1 MTLPSS
7 GAISIGDLASEFGGS
22 APHSLSEYYRG
33 GGLVPSTKQSTVTAT
48 STGSTQSGTVFR
60 GVPFEQNPPI
70 FNSGNNIMFAYI
82 WADNGNTGNFTTTQ
96 QINVSGT
103 YRLTASTFLST
114 GDPGL
119 TCSHT
124 VSVNGSQV
132 GSVSFSQSGSDPQTP
147 SQVLSFSASSGQTI
161 TTSCTWGSRGY
172 AEGLQTLNG
181 DAGQRYI
188 TVNSNTGV
196 PSSGLITLEDFY
208 GSSA

>member
-7 GAISIGDLASEFGGS
+7 GAISIGNLASEFGGS

-33 GGLVPSTKQSTVTAT
+33 AGLVPSTKQSTVTAT
-48 STGSTQSGTVFR
+48 STGSTQSGTNFR

-82 WADNGNTGNFTTTQ
+82 WADNGSTGNFTTTQ

-103 YRLTASTFLST
+103 YRLTCSTFLST

-147 SQVLSFSASSGQTI
+147 SQVLSFSASAGQTI
-161 TTSCTWGSRGY
+161 TTSCTWGSRGH
-172 AEGLQTLNG
+172 AAGQQTLNG

-188 TVNSNTGV
+188 TVNTNTGV

>member
-33 GGLVPSTKQSTVTAT
+33 GSLVPSTKQSTVTAT
-48 STGSTQSGTVFR
+48 STGSTQSGTNFR
-60 GVPFEQNPPI
+60 GVSFEQNPPA

-82 WADNGNTGNFTTTQ
+82 WADNGSTGNFTTTQ
-96 QINVSGT
+96 QINVTGT
-103 YRLTASTFLST
+103 YRLTCSTYLST

-119 TCSHT
+119 TCSHS
-124 VSVNGSQV
+124 VSVNGSVV
-132 GSVSFSQSGSDPQTP
+132 GTANFSQSGSDPQTP
-147 SQVLSFSASSGQTI
+147 SQVLSFSASAGQTI
-161 TTSCTWGSRGY
+161 TTSCTWGSRGH
-172 AEGLQTLNG
+172 AAGQQTLNG

-188 TVNSNTGV
+188 TVSTNTGV
-196 PSSGLITLEDFY
+196 PSSGVVTLEDFY

>member
-33 GGLVPSTKQSTVTAT
+33 GSLVPSTKQSTVTAT
-48 STGSTQSGTVFR
+48 NTGSTQSGTNVR
-60 GVPFEQNPPI
+60 GVSFEQNPPA

-82 WADNGNTGNFTTTQ
+82 WADNGSTGNFTTTQ
-96 QINVSGT
+96 QINVTGT
-103 YRLTASTFLST
+103 YRLTCSTFLSQ

-119 TCSHT
+119 TCSHS
-124 VSVNGSQV
+124 VAVNGQNR
-132 GSVSFSQSGSDPQTP
+132 GSVTFSQNGSSPQSP
-147 SQVLSFSASSGQTI
+147 HQVLSFSASAGQTI
-161 TTSCTWGSRGY
+161 TTSCTWGSRGH
-172 AEGLQTLNG
+172 AAGQQTLNG

-188 TVNSNTGV
+188 TVSSNTGV
-196 PSSGLITLEDFY
+196 PSSGVITLEDFY

>member
-161 TTSCTWGSRGY
+161 TTSCTWGSRGH
-172 AEGLQTLNG
+172 AAGQQTLNG

>member
-103 YRLTASTFLST
+103 YRLTCSTFLST

-161 TTSCTWGSRGY
+161 TTSCTWGSRGH
-172 AEGLQTLNG
+172 AAGQQTLNG

-188 TVNSNTGV
+188 TVDSNTGV

>member
-48 STGSTQSGTVFR
+48 STGYTQSGTNFR

-103 YRLTASTFLST
+103 YRLTCSTFLST

-147 SQVLSFSASSGQTI
+147 S
-161 TTSCTWGSRGY
+161 
-172 AEGLQTLNG
+172 
-181 DAGQRYI
+181 
-188 TVNSNTGV
+188 
-196 PSSGLITLEDFY
+196 
-208 GSSA
+208 

>member
-48 STGSTQSGTVFR
+48 STGSTQSGTNFR

-103 YRLTASTFLST
+103 YRLTCSTFLST

-161 TTSCTWGSRGY
+161 TTSCTWGSGGF
-172 AEGLQTLNG
+172 AAGLQTLNG

-188 TVNSNTGV
+188 TVDSNTGV

>member
-103 YRLTASTFLST
+103 YRLTCSTFLST

-161 TTSCTWGSRGY
+161 TTSCTWGSRGH
-172 AEGLQTLNG
+172 AAGQQTLNG

>member
-48 STGSTQSGTVFR
+48 STGSTQSGTTFR

-103 YRLTASTFLST
+103 YRLTCSTFLST

-161 TTSCTWGSRGY
+161 TTSCTWGSRGF
-172 AEGLQTLNG
+172 AAGLQTLNG

-188 TVNSNTGV
+188 TVDSNTGV

>member
-48 STGSTQSGTVFR
+48 STGSTQSGTNFR

-103 YRLTASTFLST
+103 YRLTCSTFLST

-172 AEGLQTLNG
+172 AAGLQTLNG